1 VRAANREQLEN
12 FIDHDFF
19 CTEPTFRALPAG
31 NTRSRANGTAFPE
44 KKLCSGRCHAR
55 RISD

>member
-1 VRAANREQLEN
+1 LCEQRIESNCRILLTMG
-12 FIDHDFF
+12 FF
-19 CTEPTFRALPAG
+19 CTEPTSGCFPQETPGAGQMGLP
-31 NTRSRANGTAFPE
+31 SQ